1 MIYESYNRNISKCC
15 CILEVCYGG
24 IVSVCRLIAPTLKPY
39 LTYTIII
46 ESSKLNIPK
55 LSKKQLSLFDKISQ
69 FRDEGLTYKQIS
81 DKLNELGYEP
91 TRGKLGEFTPQKVWS
106 NYTKIKKN
114 QERKVEVT
122 SLEVDNVNLVW
133 E

>member
-1 MIYESYNRNISKCC
+1 MFSPSQWNEMT
-15 CILEVCYGG
+15 GG
-24 IVSVCRLIAPTLKPY
+24 YFHEEKRPY
-39 LTYTIII
+39 LTYNILV

-81 DKLNELGYEP
+81 NKINKLGIPP
-91 TRGKLGEFTPQKVWS
+91 TRGKVGEFTPQKVWS
-106 NYTKIKKN
+106 SYTKIKKN
-114 QERKVEVT
+114 LNREDIYHPPDIEDVE
-122 SLEVDNVNLVW
+122 LVW

>member
-1 MIYESYNRNISKCC
+1 MLTSLVIQQKASQWNRF
-15 CILEVCYGG
+15 GG
-24 IVSVCRLIAPTLKPY
+24 WGFQKNKKPY
-39 LTYTIII
+39 LSYTITA

-81 DKLNELGYEP
+81 DKLNKLGIPP
-91 TRGKLGEFTPQKVWS
+91 TRGKVGEFTPQKVWS

-114 QERKVEVT
+114 LDREDIYHPPDLDDVK
-122 SLEVDNVNLVW
+122 LEW